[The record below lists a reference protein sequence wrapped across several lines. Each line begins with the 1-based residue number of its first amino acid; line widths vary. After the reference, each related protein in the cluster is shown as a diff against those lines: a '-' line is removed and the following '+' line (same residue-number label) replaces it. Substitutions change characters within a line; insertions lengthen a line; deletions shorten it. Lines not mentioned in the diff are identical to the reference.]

1 MKIAVVG
8 TGYVGLVTGVCF
20 AECGVNVICADK
32 DKRRIAQLSEGES
45 PIHEPRLSE
54 MLQRN
59 LQKGRIQFTTD
70 TDDAVK
76 QSLVVF
82 IAGASRSKEDGA
94 ADLRYVEEIAR
105 AIGKSLDGYKMVV
118 TKSTVP
124 VGTGQEIQEDIRA
137 LNGNGLEGAF
147 DVVSNPEFLHEGS
160 VTEDFLRP
168 YRAVMANSPRAV
180 AILQDLYRPLYLIE
194 TPFVITTLAS
204 AELIKQAS
212 NCFVAL
218 KISFIDEL
226 ANICEVLGMD
236 VRVLAK
242 AMGFEQR
249 IGPKFLHAGP
259 GFGGSFPKDTQ
270 ALAQIAEQ
278 HGSSIRLVEILVTF
292 NEQQKLRVVD
302 KIAGALGALSSNGD
316 SLKGQTIGLLGLAFK
331 PNSDDVR
338 DAPSRRGL
346 SFRSI

>member
-1 MKIAVVG
+1 M
-8 TGYVGLVTGVCF
+8 
-20 AECGVNVICADK
+20 
-32 DKRRIAQLSEGES
+32 
-45 PIHEPRLSE
+45 
-54 MLQRN
+54 
-59 LQKGRIQFTTD
+59 
-70 TDDAVK
+70 
-76 QSLVVF
+76 
-82 IAGASRSKEDGA
+82 
-94 ADLRYVEEIAR
+94 
-105 AIGKSLDGYKMVV
+105 
-118 TKSTVP
+118 
-124 VGTGQEIQEDIRA
+124 
-137 LNGNGLEGAF
+137 
-147 DVVSNPEFLHEGS
+147 
-160 VTEDFLRP
+160 TEDFLRP
-168 YRAVMANSPRAV
+168 NRAVIEANSPQAV

-226 ANICEVLGMD
+226 ANLCEVLGLD

-278 HGSSIRLVEILVTF
+278 HGSSLRLVEILVTF

-316 SLKGQTIGLLGLAFK
+316 SLKGKTIGLLGLAFK

-338 DAPSRRGL
+338 ARAIATWIIVPIHMMPESATVWFCLPNG
-346 SFRSI
+346 STFKISI